1 MTIYIFMLHA
11 AQKKVKDWF
20 GLEFDDLWIQEAA
33 EQVLR
38 ALGF

>member
-11 AQKKVKDWF
+11 AQEIKKKF
-20 GLEFDDLWIQEAA
+20 GLEFDDLWVP

-38 ALGF
+38 TLGF